1 MQNNDLEINEETL
14 KIWENLKKKPKD
26 LDSFLNYWKCKKGE
40 RPSHARIP
48 CHAMNIRGG
57 SFNIHPTAL
66 PLFYKLYNK
75 KVFRDKI
82 KDYLVET
89 QNRKNGGPI
98 LIDFDFKFS
107 KETKIKQW
115 TSEHDA
121 DIVELIAEK
130 LYDMCEFQD
139 GEILSISI
147 FKKDSIDL
155 TNDKYMKEGIH
166 IHIGGIMNHFGQMFL
181 RDKILQVIDEQL
193 FEDLDLINNK
203 TEIYDNH
210 ITNGGGQWQVY
221 GSRKSPNHSVY
232 KLKAIYTCVYSEENA
247 GFTQSVV
254 EKADFPKLVDRS
266 KLFSTRNKDW
276 NEFVYKETIK
286 KSMENKKNKKL
297 PNTTNNVGVVNK
309 TIMNFNMFIQND
321 MVNSLKNEKDLDDT
335 IHIMLNSVNNMNHIV
350 KQAHQYVMLLDENY
364 YDCFEKWIRVGWSL
378 KNTDPILILTWIKF
392 SLKSD
397 KCYWSD
403 VSLRID
409 EWNRMSSTGGLTIG
423 SIIHWAKEC
432 DLQAS
437 EGIYNSSMSYYINRC
452 LKSKSYNNEK
462 HAIAEWDLGMV
473 AKHMFGTNYVCTDIK
488 NNRWYEFINN
498 RWIASDSG
506 TTLRTSL
513 SQVLSRVFSE
523 EERKV
528 TAKIKNKQY
537 EIGQEKE
544 IMSNAAIFNK
554 IAITLRKT
562 SEKNNIMRECRDI
575 FYDKNLINKLDVNP
589 YTVCFNNGIYDLE
602 SNEFRKGRPEDYIS
616 LCTNIDYIKINYS
629 NRDHVKIIELIND
642 FMEKVFPNSELRE
655 YMWDHLSSG
664 FVGHNKNQTFNIYTG
679 CGRNGKSKAVELMEM
694 CLGDYKASCPITLI
708 TSKRSSIGASSAEI
722 AKLKGKRY
730 VVMQEPSKGDVINE
744 GIMKEITGDD
754 VIEARELYCNPIQ
767 FRPMFTFVCC
777 TNNLFSI
784 KSNDDG
790 TWRRIRKVPFESKF
804 IKPGDKD
811 YPPSDVPDDKEYE
824 CDLDLPE
831 KLKEWKEIFASMLIE
846 RAVKTLG
853 KVKDCATVMAASN
866 EYRNSQDYLM
876 KFFNEKIVDGLP
888 SDKISKHNI
897 FIEFKEWWKIE
908 NPSEKIPP
916 SNELTEFLNIKCGK
930 YKKRGWWG
938 WKIVYEGYDDEDE

>member
-1 MQNNDLEINEETL
+1 
-14 KIWENLKKKPKD
+14 
-26 LDSFLNYWKCKKGE
+26 
-40 RPSHARIP
+40 
-48 CHAMNIRGG
+48 
-57 SFNIHPTAL
+57 
-66 PLFYKLYNK
+66 
-75 KVFRDKI
+75 
-82 KDYLVET
+82 
-89 QNRKNGGPI
+89 
-98 LIDFDFKFS
+98 
-107 KETKIKQW
+107 
-115 TSEHDA
+115 
-121 DIVELIAEK
+121 
-130 LYDMCEFQD
+130 
-139 GEILSISI
+139 
-147 FKKDSIDL
+147 
-155 TNDKYMKEGIH
+155 
-166 IHIGGIMNHFGQMFL
+166 
-181 RDKILQVIDEQL
+181 
-193 FEDLDLINNK
+193 
-203 TEIYDNH
+203 
-210 ITNGGGQWQVY
+210 
-221 GSRKSPNHSVY
+221 
-232 KLKAIYTCVYSEENA
+232 
-247 GFTQSVV
+247 
-254 EKADFPKLVDRS
+254 
-266 KLFSTRNKDW
+266 
-276 NEFVYKETIK
+276 
-286 KSMENKKNKKL
+286 
-297 PNTTNNVGVVNK
+297 
-309 TIMNFNMFIQND
+309 
-321 MVNSLKNEKDLDDT
+321 MVNSLKSEKDLDDT
-335 IHIMLNSVNNMNHIV
+335 IEIMLNSVNHMNHTV
-350 KQAHQYVMLLDENY
+350 KEAHLYVMLLNEEY
-364 YDCFEKWIRVGWSL
+364 YDCFEKWIRVGWAL
-378 KNTDPILILTWIKF
+378 KNTHPILILTWIKF
-392 SLKSD
+392 SMKSD
-397 KCYWSD
+397 KCCWSD
-403 VSLRID
+403 VSYRID

-432 DLQAS
+432 DLNGS
-437 EGIYNSSMSYYINRC
+437 ENIYNESMTYYINRC
-452 LKSKSYNNEK
+452 LKSKSFNKEK

-473 AKHMFGTNYVCTDIK
+473 AKHMFGSKYVCTDIK
-488 NNRWYEFINN
+488 NNKWYEFINN
-498 RWIASDSG
+498 RWVASDSG

-513 SQVLSRVFSE
+513 SQILSRVFSE
-523 EERKV
+523 QERKI

-537 EIGQEKE
+537 EAGQEKE

-575 FYDKNLINKLDVNP
+575 FYDKNLINKLDTNP
-589 YTVCFNNGIYDLE
+589 YTICFNNGIYDLE
-602 SNEFRKGRPEDYIS
+602 SDEFRKGRPEDYIS

-629 NRDHVKIIELIND
+629 NKDHVNIIELIND
-642 FMEKVFPNSELRE
+642 FMAKVFPNDELRE

-708 TSKRSSIGASSAEI
+708 TSKRSSIGASSSEI

-754 VIEARELYCNPIQ
+754 VIEARELYSNPIQ

-811 YPPSDVPDDKEYE
+811 YPPSKVPDDKEFE

-876 KFFNEKIVDGLP
+876 KFFNEKITDGLP

-916 SNELTEFLNIKCGK
+916 ANELTEFLNIKCGK